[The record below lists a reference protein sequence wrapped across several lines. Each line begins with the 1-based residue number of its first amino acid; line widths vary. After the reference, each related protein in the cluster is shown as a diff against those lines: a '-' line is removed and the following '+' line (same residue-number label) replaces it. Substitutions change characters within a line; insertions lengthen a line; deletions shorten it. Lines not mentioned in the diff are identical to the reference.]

1 MANNANDVLNVAR
14 GEIGYSRW
22 NDPLAGTKYGRWY
35 GNDMG
40 FGSYFAQSG
49 VPYCAMFASWVFNQ
63 AGATCAGLPGAY
75 CPTMLSAGKNAGRA
89 VNKYN
94 AQAGDVV
101 YFDWGNDGVS
111 DHVGIVE
118 ANNGS
123 YLTTIEGNT
132 DKGIVA
138 RKTRSF
144 GTVIGVIRPNYG
156 GSSGSTSSKPASGGQ
171 SSSSNSLVKQGQSY
185 LKKWGYD
192 LGPSGVDGYDGP
204 NTRQARV
211 RYVQHNMNA
220 YGAGIAVDGDN
231 GPATKA
237 AWAKYG
243 PVQKGSTRTYLVK
256 AVQIALLCHGYSV
269 GSAGIDGDCGND
281 TDAAIRAFQKAH
293 GLKVDGIAGPATFNA
308 LF

>member
-1 MANNANDVLNVAR
+1 MGNNASDVLSFAR
-14 GEIGYSRW
+14 GELGYSRW
-22 NDPLAGTKYGRWY
+22 DDPNTGTKYGRWY

-40 FGSYFAQSG
+40 FGSYFAENG
-49 VPYCAMFASWVFNQ
+49 VPYCAMFVSWVFDY
-63 AGATCAGLPGAY
+63 AGASCAGLPGAY
-75 CPTMLSAGKNAGRA
+75 CPTMLSAGINAGRK
-89 VNKYN
+89 VNKYS
-94 AQAGDVV
+94 AQPGDVV

-132 DKGIVA
+132 NNGAVA

-144 GTVIGVIRPNYG
+144 GTVIGVIRPNYDD
-156 GSSGSTSSKPASGGQ
+156 SSTSSSDGQ
-171 SSSSNSLVKQGQSY
+171 SSDSNDLVKQGQAY
-185 LKKWGYD
+185 LKKWNYS
-192 LGPSGVDGYDGP
+192 LGPNGVDGYDGP
-204 NTRQARV
+204 YTRQARI

-220 YGAGIAVDGDN
+220 YGANLAVDGDN

-237 AWAKYG
+237 AWNTYG
-243 PVQKGSTRTYLVK
+243 PVKRGSSRVYLVK

-269 GSAGIDGDCGND
+269 GSSGIDGDCGDD
-281 TDAAIRAFQKAH
+281 TDSAIRSFQKGH
-293 GLKVDGIAGPATFNA
+293 NLEVDGCAGPATFNA